1 MESTPLPES
10 DKPSKAELANIDNIL
25 ASSDPKVPKPRKK
38 GKPTTISERKRYADG
53 VMKSVN
59 EFMDCYIIIGFDIHG
74 NSISLIHSE
83 SELEYRG
90 LADALGDFVDQ
101 TGILGDESDF

>member
-1 MESTPLPES
+1 MDSKPLPDS
-10 DKPSKAELANIDNIL
+10 DKPSKEELVNIDNIL
-25 ASSDPKVPKPRKK
+25 ANSDPKIPKPRKK
-38 GKPTTISERKRYADG
+38 GKPTTLSERKKYADNIIR
-53 VMKSVN
+53 SVD
-59 EFMDCYIIIGFDIHG
+59 EFMDCYIIVGFDIHG
-74 NSISLIHSE
+74 NSISLIHSQ